1 MMIQRTGNFLA
12 IAVILGL
19 PFALAEL
26 TASKRP
32 DFRRVIN
39 LPSHVAG
46 APYSNGVLAG
56 NTLYLAG
63 TLVLDEKTQA
73 PPAKIDEEA
82 RVALDHLKAVLAQAG
97 MTMDDM
103 VSVTVFCSDAAVYYN
118 DFNAVYKTYF
128 KKDLPARAFVGSG
141 ALLRGA
147 HFEIMGVAV
156 KQ

>member
-1 MMIQRTGNFLA
+1 MNTQRTGNFLA
-12 IAVILGL
+12 VAVILGL
-19 PFALAEL
+19 PFALAAL

-39 LPSHVAG
+39 LPGHVAG

-63 TLVLDEKTQA
+63 TLGLDEKTQA
-73 PPAKIDEEA
+73 PPPRIDEEA
-82 RVALDHLKAVLAQAG
+82 RLALNNLKAVLSQAG

-103 VSVTVFCSDAAVYYN
+103 VSVTVFCPDAAAYYD

-128 KKDLPARAFVGSG
+128 KKDLPARAFIGSG

-147 HFEIMGVAV
+147 HFEVMGVAV